1 LINVVMQLPSEVE
14 SVSQS
19 HVRLARESDIP
30 TLNRWRR
37 LYKEER
43 GIVFDAD
50 MDALVQN
57 QRVYVYDLPTEEA
70 TEAGV
75 GPGGVVAV
83 AKFDLELRTLVEI
96 GGVYTFPEYRHRGYG
111 AALMRDLAQ
120 RIRQMGKVPTLQV
133 DEENLPALGLYEKA
147 GWRAMGRLARIWLT
161 G

>member
-1 LINVVMQLPSEVE
+1 LINVVMQLPSEVGSTLE
-14 SVSQS
+14 S

-57 QRVYVYDLPTEEA
+57 QRVYVYDLPTEE
-70 TEAGV
+70 TTGGSAGT
-75 GPGGVVAV
+75 GGVVAV
-83 AKFDLELRTLVEI
+83 AKFDLELRALVEI
-96 GGVYTFPEYRHRGYG
+96 GGVYTFPEYRHKGYG
-111 AALMRDLAQ
+111 VALMRDLAQ

-147 GWRAMGRLARIWLT
+147 GWRAIGRLARIWLT